1 MATNNHN
8 HNPNPEPDPI
18 ANSSASSHGSIIP
31 PADANTV
38 YPCSSRTRF
47 PTNYNLRLPDLPLP
61 YDLYH
66 RRPGPIEDVRPPGG
80 GVHLGDR
87 VKEYQSRQK
96 ENAAKHAREDAA
108 AIKWREREK
117 VEEERRER
125 EKEREAEKRREA
137 DER

>member
-1 MATNNHN
+1 M
-8 HNPNPEPDPI
+8 
-18 ANSSASSHGSIIP
+18 
-31 PADANTV
+31 
-38 YPCSSRTRF
+38 
-47 PTNYNLRLPDLPLP
+47 
-61 YDLYH
+61 
-66 RRPGPIEDVRPPGG
+66 
-80 GVHLGDR
+80 
-87 VKEYQSRQK
+87 KEYQSRQK